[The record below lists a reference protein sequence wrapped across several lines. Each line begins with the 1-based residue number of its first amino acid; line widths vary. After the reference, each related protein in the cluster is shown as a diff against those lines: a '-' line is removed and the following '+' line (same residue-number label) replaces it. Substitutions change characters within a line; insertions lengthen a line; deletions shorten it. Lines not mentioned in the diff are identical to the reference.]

1 MALMAVM
8 TPTTGTKTASTTA
21 SLANA
26 KVRFA
31 ICPAVEIGDLRGA
44 GCKGLSVDNGIV
56 DVGVLAGTDIS
67 VIIDFDEFVF

>member
-1 MALMAVM
+1 MAVM

-26 KVRFA
+26 KDRLA
-31 ICPAVEIGDLRGA
+31 ICPAVEIADLRGA

-56 DVGVLAGTDIS
+56 DVGALAGTDIS
-67 VIIDFDEFVF
+67 VIIGFDAIVF